1 MPDSKSSQRIF
12 FRLSNELAAALDG
25 VLSELRR
32 ETLGEISDRSKA
44 ARYLLIEALR
54 ERRRLSQ
61 RRTSIDEALEAL
73 GDEPSEDVP
82 SEPSEHPDEVAWG

>member
-12 FRLSNELAAALDG
+12 FRLSNELTAALDG

-32 ETLGEISDRSKA
+32 ETFGEISDRSKA

-54 ERRRLSQ
+54 ERHRFSQ
-61 RRTSIDEALEAL
+61 RCTSIEEALEAL
-73 GDEPSEDVP
+73 GDESSEDGP
-82 SEPSEHPDEVAWG
+82 SEPPEQPDEVAWG